1 MRHHV
6 TNLCKLLL
14 TMLSF
19 PTLQRTAHNLQRT
32 AHNLQRTAHNLHGHA
47 LYRSTA
53 QVARWAGTR
62 YTERTHSAGR
72 NLHGH
77 AH

>member
-32 AHNLQRTAHNLHGHA
+32 AHNLHGHA
-47 LYRSTA
+47 LYRNTA

>member
-19 PTLQRTAHNLQRT
+19 PTLQLT

>member
-19 PTLQRTAHNLQRT
+19 PTLQRT

>member
-32 AHNLQRTAHNLHGHA
+32 AHNLHGHA

-53 QVARWAGTR
+53 QVARWAGTHD
-62 YTERTHSAGR
+62 TERTHSAGR

>member
-19 PTLQRTAHNLQRT
+19 PTLPRA
-32 AHNLQRTAHNLHGHA
+32 AHNLHGHA

-53 QVARWAGTR
+53 QVARWAGTHD
-62 YTERTHSAGR
+62 TERTHSAGR